1 MAACRRSRGHPRT
14 PVTREMEFDR
24 FRHDPNCSVL
34 LANPAACGE
43 GVSLHHWCH
52 HAVYLDRSF
61 NASHFLQSQD
71 RIHRLGLDKDTIT
84 TFTVLVS
91 RGTIDETVDV
101 RLIEK
106 VEALSTLMNDPGL
119 VQVALPNA
127 DVGEGGTPVFE
138 DDVTAVLAHLEGSD
152 ARAA

>member
-1 MAACRRSRGHPRT
+1 M
-14 PVTREMEFDR
+14 
-24 FRHDPNCSVL
+24 L

-71 RIHRLGLDKDTIT
+71 RIHRLGLDAGTVT
-84 TFTVLVS
+84 TFTLLMS
-91 RGTIDETVDV
+91 CGTIDETVGA

-106 VEALSTLMNDPGL
+106 VEALSTLMDDPGL
-119 VQVALPNA
+119 VQVSLPSA
-127 DVGEGGTPVFE
+127 DEGEDGTPVFD